1 MKLLLV
7 IFFTLS
13 FWRDKAKEPD
23 SMFIDL
29 KGEEK
34 RMGTCKFRSNILAKI
49 KINLTDLV
57 ANETQTKNEANANM
71 TTSDT
76 KQKMFQKVAKQVRTE
91 VQDISRETAG
101 KSREIKT

>member
-1 MKLLLV
+1 MV
-7 IFFTLS
+7 
-13 FWRDKAKEPD
+13 AK
-23 SMFIDL
+23 
-29 KGEEK
+29 
-34 RMGTCKFRSNILAKI
+34 
-49 KINLTDLV
+49 
-57 ANETQTKNEANANM
+57 ETQTKNEASANM